1 MSSSAQ
7 PTTSSNVQSIINAA
21 LADYTKTTGI
31 DLSKSP
37 FAATLEQ
44 SKSPEDI
51 LELLQEGQKAFIA
64 SRNRRQRLIS
74 CLRPVVT
81 IIHSFSGILGK
92 VVSLPVVSVTFCL
105 MNLLQ

>member
-7 PTTSSNVQSIINAA
+7 PTTSSNIQSIIDAA
-21 LADYTKTTGI
+21 LADYTKITGI

-37 FAATLEQ
+37 FAATLKQ
-44 SKSPEDI
+44 SKSPEAI
-51 LELLQEGQKAFIA
+51 LELLQEGQKTFKAY
-64 SRNRRQRLIS
+64 RNRRQRMIS

-81 IIHSFSGILGK
+81 IFLSFSGILEK

-105 MNLLQ
+105 